1 MRLAL
6 DLALRG
12 TGQVSP
18 NPRVGCVIVH
28 NNVVIAEG
36 WHARFGG
43 MHAEVH
49 ALSSLSSVPS
59 DAILYVTL
67 EPCSHHGKTPP
78 CVNAIIAS
86 EIKHVVVGTIDPN
99 PQAAGIGID
108 TLRDHGVEVVV
119 GVLHDECRWINRAFI
134 KHITTQRPY
143 IILKVAQSLDGKIA
157 ASDGTSK
164 WITSEVSRQRVHELR
179 AEVDAVLTG
188 IATVVADN
196 PSFTV
201 RLATGRHPARLV
213 LDARCSLGATSAL
226 ATSALNIPT
235 FVYCDEAYSSSHNA
249 AALRDVGVVVLGL
262 PCIDGKIDL
271 RTLFATLG
279 SEHKISSILVEC
291 GSILATSLLDGK
303 FVDELRLHIAPI
315 IMGAGVSWNDLPSM
329 QPASAQRWSIV
340 AQELFGTDVHL
351 ICLPV
356 NA

>member
-1 MRLAL
+1 MRHAL
-6 DLALRG
+6 NLALRG
-12 TGQVSP
+12 TGHVSP

-36 WHARFGG
+36 WHAKFGG

-99 PQAAGIGID
+99 PHVAGIGID

-134 KHITTQRPY
+134 KHITTQQPY
-143 IILKVAQSLDGKIA
+143 VILKVAQSLDGKIA
-157 ASDGTSK
+157 SSDGTSK
-164 WITSEVSRQRVHELR
+164 WITSETSRQRVHELR
-179 AEVDAVLTG
+179 AEVDAVFTG
-188 IATVVADN
+188 IGTVRADN

-201 RLATGRHPARLV
+201 RLAAGRHPARIV
-213 LDARCSLGATSAL
+213 VDAQCSLDPTSAL
-226 ATSALNIPT
+226 AASALDIPT
-235 FVYCDEAYSSSHNA
+235 FVCCDEAYSSSHNA
-249 AALRDVGVVVLGL
+249 EGLRDVGVVVLGL
-262 PCIDGKIDL
+262 PCIDGKIDV
-271 RTLFATLG
+271 RALFATLG
-279 SEHKISSILVEC
+279 RDHKISSILVES
-291 GSILATSLLDGK
+291 GPILATSLLDERL
-303 FVDELRLHIAPI
+303 VDELRLHVAPI
-315 IMGAGVSWNDLPSM
+315 IMGTGVSWNNMLSM
-329 QPASAQRWSIV
+329 QPSAAQRWCIV
-340 AQELFGTDVHL
+340 THELVGTDVHL
-351 ICLPV
+351 TCLPV

>member
-1 MRLAL
+1 MRHAL

-12 TGQVSP
+12 TGHVSP

-36 WHARFGG
+36 WHAQFGG

-78 CVNAIIAS
+78 CVNAILSS

-99 PQAAGIGID
+99 PQIAGVGID

-119 GVLHDECRWINRAFI
+119 GVLHDECQWINRAFI

-164 WITSEVSRQRVHELR
+164 WITSELSRQRVHELR

-188 IATVVADN
+188 IGTVRADN

-201 RLATGRHPARLV
+201 RLANGRHPARLV
-213 LDARCSLGATSAL
+213 LDSRCTLDPTSAL
-226 ATSALNIPT
+226 ATSALDIPT
-235 FVYCDEAYSSSHNA
+235 IVCCDEAYGTSHNA
-249 AALRDVGVVVLGL
+249 ARLRDVGVIVLGL
-262 PCIDGKIDL
+262 PCNDGKIDL
-271 RTLFATLG
+271 HVLFATLG
-279 SEHKISSILVEC
+279 SEHNISSILVES
-291 GSILATSLLDGK
+291 GPGLVTSLLDGSY
-303 FVDELRLHIAPI
+303 VDELRFHIAPI
-315 IMGAGVSWNDLPSM
+315 IMGTGVSWNDIPSM
-329 QPASAQRWSIV
+329 KPSAAQRWSIV
-340 AQELFGTDVHL
+340 AQELVGTDVHL
-351 ICLPV
+351 TCLPV